1 MADTENT
8 ELDPELEATA
18 QVINEAVDETEA
30 KKAENL
36 TTAKSA
42 ETTERP
48 KIDHQL
54 LEDVLD
60 AIRPSFQADGGD
72 IELIGVDDE
81 TGVVTVEMTGACAG
95 CMFAA
100 SDVSQGIDTIICE
113 HVPGVTS
120 SFVMSRPQ
128 FFCVL
133 YSTMPAHK
141 KPAK

>member
-1 MADTENT
+1 MAETENN
-8 ELDPELEATA
+8 ELDPELQAAAE
-18 QVINEAVDETEA
+18 VINNAVDEAEA

-36 TTAKSA
+36 ATAKSDA
-42 ETTERP
+42 PVSERP

-95 CMFAA
+95 CMFAS

-113 HVPGVTS
+113 HVPGVTAVRP
-120 SFVMSRPQ
+120 VM
-128 FFCVL
+128 
-133 YSTMPAHK
+133 Y
-141 KPAK
+141 

>member
-1 MADTENT
+1 MAEDKDMLDT
-8 ELDPELEATA
+8 ELDPELEAAA
-18 QVINEAVDETEA
+18 QVINNAVDEAEA

-36 TTAKSA
+36 ATAKSDA
-42 ETTERP
+42 PASERP

-81 TGVVTVEMTGACAG
+81 TGVVTVEMMGACAG
-95 CMFAA
+95 CMFAS

-113 HVPGVTS
+113 HVPGVTAVRP
-120 SFVMSRPQ
+120 VM
-128 FFCVL
+128 
-133 YSTMPAHK
+133 Y
-141 KPAK
+141 